1 MAFLCS
7 TDRYAVIDVET
18 TGFSHL
24 RDRVVEMACVVLDG
38 GCVVETWSSLVN
50 PETPIPEFATAV
62 HGISDRDVQDAPLF
76 PAAHAMI
83 ARLCADATVVAH
95 NLAFD
100 IGFLPA
106 LSARPTVCSLRLA
119 RQAFPNAPNHKNQTL
134 RHYLGIDR
142 DPMLKN
148 ATAHRAL
155 GDALVTASI
164 LLRCLKRFERSEPW
178 AVKPEKGTIAR

>member
-1 MAFLCS
+1 MAYLATGRPAYEQRF
-7 TDRYAVIDVET
+7 AVVDVET

-24 RDRVVEMACVVLDG
+24 RDRVVEMACVILDG
-38 GCVVETWSSLVN
+38 GHIVDTWSSLVN
-50 PETPIPEFATAV
+50 PEIPIPEFATAV
-62 HGISDRDVQDAPLF
+62 HGISDEDVLDAPLF
-76 PAAHAMI
+76 PEAQAAI
-83 ARLCADATVVAH
+83 ARRCAGATVVAH

-106 LSARPTVCSLRLA
+106 LSTRPTVCSLRLA

-142 DPMLKN
+142 DPALEG

-164 LLRCLKRFERSEPW
+164 LLRCLKRLEP
-178 AVKPEKGTIAR
+178 ATR